1 MDASFFPVA
10 RFSPPPSQDGPRHRL
25 RGGQT
30 PSQSPRSLYA
40 LQVLIRP
47 LIDALESPTAAIAL
61 GELDRAGALTGLIPE
76 LEDGRE
82 FKQPELH
89 YYDVLDHNLA
99 AVAAVDAA
107 LGTGED
113 NRELRDAISWIDL
126 DASLDREVDGL
137 PLVSLV
143 RLGALLHDVAKPATA
158 VFLEGR
164 LRFPRHG
171 PRGAEL
177 MAERLPS
184 LGLGEEATRLV
195 TKLIRYHL
203 RPGELVR
210 NWPVSDKAVQKF
222 VADLDGHV
230 LPLMLV
236 NLADGM
242 ATRGPG
248 YTRENYR
255 RHVTF
260 VNYVTARA
268 WAANEEGEPPLLTGD
283 DLIRELDLP
292 GGRLLGAVLTSVR
305 RAQLE
310 GRVQT
315 KHEAMALARSVL
327 ESLEAAE

>member
-1 MDASFFPVA
+1 M
-10 RFSPPPSQDGPRHRL
+10 RL
-25 RGGQT
+25 V
-30 PSQSPRSLYA
+30 SL
-40 LQVLIRP
+40 LE
-47 LIDALESPTAAIAL
+47 ALEAPDAARAV
-61 GELDRAGALTGLIPE
+61 GELDRAGRLTSLIPE
-76 LEDGRE
+76 LEEGRG

-89 YYDVLDHNLA
+89 YYDVLDHNIA
-99 AVAAVDAA
+99 AVAALDAA
-107 LGTGED
+107 LGGGED
-113 NRELRDAISWIDL
+113 NRDLREALAWIDL
-126 DASLDREVDGL
+126 DASLDRTIDGL
-137 PLVSLV
+137 PLVVLI

-158 VFLEGR
+158 IVAEDR

-184 LGLGEEATRLV
+184 LGLPEKATRLI

-203 RPGELVR
+203 RPGELIR
-210 NWPVSDKAVQKF
+210 NWPVSDKAVRKF
-222 VADLDGHV
+222 VTDIEGHV

-255 RHVTF
+255 RHTTF
-260 VNYVTARA
+260 INYVTARA
-268 WAANEEGEPPLLTGD
+268 WAVNEDDEPPLVTGD
-283 DLIRELDLP
+283 DLIRELDLS

-315 KHEAMALARSVL
+315 KHEALALARSVL